1 MNAKEKLRQW
11 LNDSSNMAY
20 SELLFRRLTSQYTTG
35 EIAELKRN
43 RQIFRAIEKIAEK
56 SMKDKEYSAAIIP
69 TYISSGK
76 ARNFLFLGEEEPT
89 EDEIF
94 SWFYLLFSSVRWGNY
109 LINLINI
116 DESLKENFRKRLI
129 GSNIITS
136 SGRVDMGEIKR
147 LSGININ
154 IPSKSHIIS
163 FAFLNFF
170 MAWHKRMKLIGE
182 AENEFHFLGIDDL
195 FAGWEITDET
205 TLVLINTAGKG
216 GKKEMYF
223 IPKIKSFLYEWYNNF
238 FDNPEIKYP
247 PLGRFIFS
255 LYIADRNYRDKSSG
269 LLNKFLY
276 YLLRGHVNGDLLDKL
291 LLLKIDYELSP
302 RQKEK
307 RFGVLDTYEF
317 FQSLK

>member
-1 MNAKEKLRQW
+1 MNTKEKLRQW
-11 LNDSSNMAY
+11 LNDDLNREYA
-20 SELLFRRLTSQYTTG
+20 ELLFRKLTPQYTTG

-43 RQIFRAIEKIAEK
+43 GQIFSAIEKIAER
-56 SMKDKEYSAAIIP
+56 SMEDEEYSAAIIP

-94 SWFYLLFSSVRWGNY
+94 SWFYLLLSSVRWGDC

-136 SGRVDMGEIKR
+136 SGRVDTGEIKR
-147 LSGININ
+147 IFGININ
-154 IPSKSHIIS
+154 IPSDSHIIS

-170 MAWHKRMKLIGE
+170 MAWHKRMKFIE
-182 AENEFHFLGIDDL
+182 EVENEFNFLGIDDL
-195 FAGWEITDET
+195 FVGWEITDET

-223 IPKIKSFLYEWYNNF
+223 IPKIKSFLYEWYSNF
-238 FDNPEIKYP
+238 FENPEIKYP
-247 PLGRFIFS
+247 PIGRFIFS
-255 LYIADRNYRDKSSG
+255 LYIADKNYRDKSSG

-276 YLLRGHVNGDLLDKL
+276 YLLRGHVNGNLLDKL

-302 RQKEK
+302 RQKGK
-307 RFGVLDTYEF
+307 GFGVLDTYEF
-317 FQSLK
+317 FRSLK